1 MRRAFFHAARHVFAG
16 IALIGI
22 CSAPLESLIPDA
34 HDDHAGRSG
43 DALATLDASHDAG
56 RSHNDALP
64 AKGHPVHMD
73 HCSHAHLFSTVS
85 AQHDCTSTP
94 AVNAPAAT
102 SVKRPASVSLPP
114 RQRPPIK

>member
-1 MRRAFFHAARHVFAG
+1 MRRVLFHAARPLFAG

-22 CSAPLESLIPDA
+22 CSAPLEALIPDA
-34 HDDHAGRSG
+34 HDGHPGQSA

-56 RSHNDALP
+56 RSHNDAPP

-73 HCSHAHLFSTVS
+73 HCSHAHVFSAVS
-85 AQHDCTSTP
+85 APDNCTSTP
-94 AVNAPAAT
+94 VVNAPVGT
-102 SVKRPASVSLPP
+102 SVTRPASISLPP